1 MGQSG
6 GSPLPSSEVTRELA
20 QVVAE
25 AFRQVGTLSG
35 MSTLSPRSPFEPSVS
50 DSIEMRWKKKLQ
62 RSLSLREYFWP
73 PQWARSR
80 LDKLIQNA
88 GKGITKPSTVSL
100 AGEVSVQVGAG
111 DDSVEVGNS
120 PMDFLDGFEYAC
132 RLMVEMDFDPL
143 EIASRREFV
152 RWLFWHPYLSDKAR
166 MCCAEEFLIRYHA
179 HLNWMS
185 ASKEESFIW
194 MKGMAMSHV
203 SSSSKSGGKPSP
215 KRAAKKRKG
224 DNKQQQQ
231 SSSRGKSFSRSKDS
245 SEKDKP
251 ASRATPEGRI
261 SGVCDSRVQK
271 NITCRFERN
280 GGDGSEC
287 MFSHTCPRCPGVN
300 HSAAHCGKL

>member
-1 MGQSG
+1 M
-6 GSPLPSSEVTRELA
+6 
-20 QVVAE
+20 VAE
-25 AFRQVGTLSG
+25 AFRQVGTIPG
-35 MSTLSPRSPFEPSVS
+35 MSPLSRSPFEPSVS
-50 DSIEMRWKKKLQ
+50 DSIDMRWKKKLQ

-100 AGEVSVQVGAG
+100 AGDVSVQVGAG

-132 RLMVEMDFDPL
+132 RVMLELDFDPL

-152 RWLFWHPYLSDKAR
+152 RWLFWHPSLNERAR
-166 MCCAEEFLIRYHA
+166 MFCAEKFLIRYHA

-185 ASKEESFIW
+185 AAKEESFIW
-194 MKGMAMSHV
+194 MEGITMSHV
-203 SSSSKSGGKPSP
+203 SGSSKSGSKSSP
-215 KRAAKKRKG
+215 KRNAKKRKPG
-224 DNKQQQQ
+224 DGKQQQH
-231 SSSRGKSFSRSKDS
+231 SASKGKYQSRSKDS

-271 NITCRFERN
+271 NISCRFERN

-287 MFSHTCPRCPGVN
+287 MFSHTCPRC
-300 HSAAHCGKL
+300 LE